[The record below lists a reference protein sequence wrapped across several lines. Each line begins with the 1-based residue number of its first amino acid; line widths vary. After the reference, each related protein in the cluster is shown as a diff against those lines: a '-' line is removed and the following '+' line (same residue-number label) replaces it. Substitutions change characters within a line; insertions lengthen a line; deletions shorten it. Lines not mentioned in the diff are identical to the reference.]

1 MWPVPMTTFCNPYG
15 SENPGGHAVNNL
27 AAFEPV
33 PARVRDQWNC
43 ERRDTHR
50 YRWTCE
56 HGHQGQIISLCP
68 KHWAELNSE
77 DFYPDTGQ
85 PVPWPVRRD
94 ISVCPRCNAGE
105 SLPHGVKADHKCRVR
120 LEHVS

>member
-1 MWPVPMTTFCNPYG
+1 MTAFCNPYG

-33 PARVRDQWNC
+33 PARIHQQWNC
-43 ERRDTHR
+43 NRRDTHR

-56 HGHQGQIISLCP
+56 HGHRGAIVSLCP
-68 KHWAELNSE
+68 KHWAEFNHE
-77 DFYPDTGQ
+77 TRYPDTGQ
-85 PVPWPVRRD
+85 PVPVGVRRD
-94 ISVCPRCNAGE
+94 ISVCPRCNAT
-105 SLPHGVKADHKCRVR
+105 SDHKCAVR